1 MSENRKPVIEP
12 DFYGDF
18 HCIGG
23 QCSFT
28 CCKEWK
34 IAVDHETKKRWRK
47 MDVPST
53 VLESGRVPEHVCR
66 YLTDSVENGRREVLD
81 GKDAHK
87 TSDTDAGTAHTAFGG
102 TAGNAAAAV
111 ETALSKETLHLDRF
125 VVKKD
130 GGEIIELLPN
140 MRCPF
145 LEDSELC
152 RLVLDYGEECLSE
165 TCHVFPRETHEFP
178 DRTERT
184 LVSCCPEIV
193 DRLHALKELH
203 FTNLPYQDRAF
214 LLKGNDKLFQ
224 IRNIM
229 MYWLKDAS
237 VSNEVNLKRCLFML
251 LDLFEKE
258 EKMRQKNSAKKKTSH
273 KQAGEAKRCSNGV
286 AEENGCSNCVSD
298 ANSISNPEFKS
309 AVTAALDPAECL
321 KEEDVAKLTEMI
333 LAMPKDVQASIE
345 EQNALFLDITENYRK
360 EGRYQGLLNPLYAM
374 AEQLSHEFEEADAAR
389 MDVISALH
397 AEVVAAY
404 APLLRNYLV
413 AEAFATLLIPGCTLR
428 DMVLQLE
435 WMIMEYVLIVHAM
448 VLEIL
453 CEDAPFAYPKARE
466 LLILIARMT
475 GYDGDEI
482 EEYLSDSFENPVW
495 PWGYADYLLA

>member
-1 MSENRKPVIEP
+1 MKPMIEP
-12 DFYGDF
+12 DFYNDF

-34 IAVDHETKKRWRK
+34 IAVDPETKKRWRK
-47 MDVPST
+47 MDVPET
-53 VLESGRVPEHVCR
+53 VLESGRVPEHACVHASKS
-66 YLTDSVENGRREVLD
+66 TVELYQ
-81 GKDAHK
+81 
-87 TSDTDAGTAHTAFGG
+87 
-102 TAGNAAAAV
+102 
-111 ETALSKETLHLDRF
+111 F
-125 VVKKD
+125 VTKKD
-130 GGEIIELLPN
+130 GADIIELLPN

-193 DRLHALKELH
+193 DRLHALHELH

-214 LLKGNDKLFQ
+214 LLEGNDKLFQ

-229 MYWLKDAS
+229 MYWLHDAS
-237 VSNEVNLKRCLFML
+237 VSNEVNLKRCFFML
-251 LDLFEKE
+251 LDLFD
-258 EKMRQKNSAKKKTSH
+258 KKT
-273 KQAGEAKRCSNGV
+273 KGK
-286 AEENGCSNCVSD
+286 
-298 ANSISNPEFKS
+298 
-309 AVTAALDPAECL
+309 TLDPAECL

-374 AEQLSHEFEEADAAR
+374 AEQLSHEFQEAEPAR
-389 MDVISALH
+389 MDIISALH
-397 AEVVAAY
+397 AEVVVSY
-404 APLLRNYLV
+404 KSLLRNYLV

-453 CEDAPFAYPKARE
+453 SERDAEDTRSTSGSQGAAGGWAHVANADTLLAYPKARE

-482 EEYLSDSFENPVW
+482 EDYLRDSFENPVW

>member
-1 MSENRKPVIEP
+1 MKPIIEP
-12 DFYGDF
+12 EFYKDF

-34 IAVDHETKKRWRK
+34 IAVDPETKKRWRK
-47 MDVPST
+47 LSVPET
-53 VLESGRVPEHVCR
+53 VLESGRVPKHACR
-66 YLTDSVENGRREVLD
+66 SSLD
-81 GKDAHK
+81 K
-87 TSDTDAGTAHTAFGG
+87 TQ
-102 TAGNAAAAV
+102 
-111 ETALSKETLHLDRF
+111 LSQF
-125 VVKKD
+125 VMKKD

-145 LEDSELC
+145 LEDTELC
-152 RLVLDYGEECLSE
+152 RLVLDYGEACLSE
-165 TCHVFPRETHEFP
+165 TCHVFPRETHEFAN
-178 DRTERT
+178 RTERT
-184 LVSCCPEIV
+184 IVSCCPEIV
-193 DRLHALKELH
+193 DRLYTLKELH

-214 LLKGNDKLFQ
+214 LLEGNDQLFQ

-229 MYWLKDAS
+229 MYWLSDVS
-237 VSNEVNLKRCLFML
+237 SSNEVNLKRTFFML
-251 LDLFEKE
+251 LDLLEKE
-258 EKMRQKNSAKKKTSH
+258 KK
-273 KQAGEAKRCSNGV
+273 
-286 AEENGCSNCVSD
+286 AERAAD
-298 ANSISNPEFKS
+298 ALN
-309 AVTAALDPAECL
+309 ALDPGECL
-321 KEEDVAKLTEMI
+321 KEADVEKLTEMI
-333 LAMPKDVQASIE
+333 LAMPKDTQASIE
-345 EQNALFLDITENYRK
+345 EQNALFLDVTENYRK

-374 AEQLSHEFEEADAAR
+374 AEQLSRDFQEADAAR
-389 MDVISALH
+389 MDVVCALH
-397 AEVVAAY
+397 AEVVVAY

-453 CEDAPFAYPKARE
+453 CEKDAESVPGTANTEEDAGDAMPSSESQSSFNGRTYAAVTDTVNAPLAYPKVRE
-466 LLILIARMT
+466 LFILIARMT

-495 PWGYADYLLA
+495 PWGYADYLLS

>member
-47 MDVPST
+47 MDVPET
-53 VLESGRVPEHVCR
+53 VLESGRVPEHACP
-66 YLTDSVENGRREVLD
+66 S
-81 GKDAHK
+81 
-87 TSDTDAGTAHTAFGG
+87 TSNKAQ
-102 TAGNAAAAV
+102 
-111 ETALSKETLHLDRF
+111 LSQF

-130 GGEIIELLPN
+130 GSEIIELLPN

-165 TCHVFPRETHEFP
+165 TCHVFPRETHEFT

-193 DRLHALKELH
+193 DRLYALHELH

-237 VSNEVNLKRCLFML
+237 VSNEVNLKRCLFMI
-251 LDLFEKE
+251 LDLFD
-258 EKMRQKNSAKKKTSH
+258 KKKKGKT
-273 KQAGEAKRCSNGV
+273 
-286 AEENGCSNCVSD
+286 
-298 ANSISNPEFKS
+298 
-309 AVTAALDPAECL
+309 LDPGECL
-321 KEEDVAKLTEMI
+321 KEADVEKLTEMI
-333 LAMPKDVQASIE
+333 LAMPKDAQASIE

-374 AEQLSHEFEEADAAR
+374 AEQLSREFEEAESAR
-389 MDVISALH
+389 MDEICALR
-397 AEVVAAY
+397 ADVVAAY

-428 DMVLQLE
+428 DMVLQFE
-435 WMIMEYVLIVHAM
+435 WMIMEYALIVHAM

-453 CEDAPFAYPKARE
+453 CEKDAEDAAGTSNSEDDAGDAMPASGSQGAVGGRTQAAKADTVNAPLAYPKARE

-482 EEYLSDSFENPVW
+482 EDYLRDSFENPVW

>member
-1 MSENRKPVIEP
+1 MKPMIEP
-12 DFYGDF
+12 DFYNDF

-34 IAVDHETKKRWRK
+34 IAVDPETKKRWRK
-47 MDVPST
+47 LSVPET
-53 VLESGRVPEHVCR
+53 VLKSDRVPEHACR
-66 YLTDSVENGRREVLD
+66 SSLD
-81 GKDAHK
+81 KAQ
-87 TSDTDAGTAHTAFGG
+87 
-102 TAGNAAAAV
+102 
-111 ETALSKETLHLDRF
+111 LSQF
-125 VVKKD
+125 VMKKD

-145 LEDSELC
+145 LEDTEFC

-165 TCHVFPRETHEFP
+165 TCHVFPRETHEFA

-193 DRLHALKELH
+193 DRLYGLKELH

-214 LLKGNDKLFQ
+214 LLEGKDKLFQ

-229 MYWLKDAS
+229 MYYLDDDT
-237 VSNEVNLKRCLFML
+237 VSNEVNLKRTLFML
-251 LDLFEKE
+251 QDLLDK
-258 EKMRQKNSAKKKTSH
+258 KAKGT
-273 KQAGEAKRCSNGV
+273 Q
-286 AEENGCSNCVSD
+286 
-298 ANSISNPEFKS
+298 P
-309 AVTAALDPAECL
+309 DPGECL
-321 KEEDVAKLTEMI
+321 KEEDVQKLTEMI
-333 LAMPKDVQASIE
+333 LSMPKDTKASIE

-360 EGRYQGLLNPLYAM
+360 EGRYQGLLNPLCKM
-374 AEQLSHEFEEADAAR
+374 AEELSRAFQEEDTAQMKSLCA
-389 MDVISALH
+389 VH
-397 AEVVAAY
+397 AEVVVAY

-435 WMIMEYVLIVHAM
+435 WMIMEYVLIIHAM
-448 VLEIL
+448 VLQML
-453 CEDAPFAYPKARE
+453 CEKDRPLTYPKARE

-482 EEYLSDSFENPVW
+482 EDYLRESFENPIW
-495 PWGYADYLLA
+495 PWGYADYLLS

>member
-1 MSENRKPVIEP
+1 MSENRKPIIEP
-12 DFYGDF
+12 EFYKDF

-34 IAVDHETKKRWRK
+34 IAVDQETKKRWRK
-47 MDVPST
+47 LSVPET
-53 VLESGRVPEHVCR
+53 VLESGRVPKHACR
-66 YLTDSVENGRREVLD
+66 SSLD
-81 GKDAHK
+81 KAQ
-87 TSDTDAGTAHTAFGG
+87 
-102 TAGNAAAAV
+102 
-111 ETALSKETLHLDRF
+111 LSQF
-125 VVKKD
+125 VMKKD

-145 LEDSELC
+145 LEDTELC

-165 TCHVFPRETHEFP
+165 TCHVFPRETHEFA

-193 DRLHALKELH
+193 DRLYALKELH
-203 FTNLPYQDRAF
+203 FTKLPYQDRAF
-214 LLKGNDKLFQ
+214 LLEGKDKLFQ

-229 MYWLKDAS
+229 MYWLQDAS

-251 LDLFEKE
+251 LDLLEKE
-258 EKMRQKNSAKKKTSH
+258 QKMRA
-273 KQAGEAKRCSNGV
+273 
-286 AEENGCSNCVSD
+286 
-298 ANSISNPEFKS
+298 I
-309 AVTAALDPAECL
+309 DPGECL
-321 KEEDVAKLTEMI
+321 KEADVEKLTEMI
-333 LAMPKDVQASIE
+333 LAMPKDAQASIE

-360 EGRYQGLLNPLYAM
+360 EGRYQGLLNPLYGM
-374 AEQLSHEFEEADAAR
+374 AEQLSREFQEADAAR
-389 MDVISALH
+389 MDVVCALH

-448 VLEIL
+448 VLQRL
-453 CEDAPFAYPKARE
+453 SEDAPITYPKARE

-482 EEYLSDSFENPVW
+482 EEYLCDSFENPVW

>member
-1 MSENRKPVIEP
+1 MKPMIEP
-12 DFYGDF
+12 DFYNDF
-18 HCIGG
+18 HCIAG

-34 IAVDHETKKRWRK
+34 IAVDPETKKRWRK
-47 MDVPST
+47 LSVPET
-53 VLESGRVPEHVCR
+53 VLESGRVPKHACR
-66 YLTDSVENGRREVLD
+66 STLD
-81 GKDAHK
+81 KAQ
-87 TSDTDAGTAHTAFGG
+87 
-102 TAGNAAAAV
+102 
-111 ETALSKETLHLDRF
+111 LSQF
-125 VVKKD
+125 VMKKD

-165 TCHVFPRETHEFP
+165 TCHVFPRETHEFA

-193 DRLHALKELH
+193 DRLYALKELH

-214 LLKGNDKLFQ
+214 LLEGNDRLFQ

-229 MYWLKDAS
+229 MYWLHDAS

-251 LDLFEKE
+251 LDLLEKE
-258 EKMRQKNSAKKKTSH
+258 QKMRQKKRAKKKTSH
-273 KQAGEAKRCSNGV
+273 RQSVHA
-286 AEENGCSNCVSD
+286 NGCSNCASEVNGLSTPVGTMAED
-298 ANSISNPEFKS
+298 GA
-309 AVTAALDPAECL
+309 AALMTLDPGECL
-321 KEEDVAKLTEMI
+321 KEADVEKLTEMI
-333 LAMPKDVQASIE
+333 LAMPKDTQASIE

-374 AEQLSHEFEEADAAR
+374 AEQLSHEFQVAEPAR
-389 MDVISALH
+389 MDEICALH
-397 AEVVAAY
+397 AEVVVSY
-404 APLLRNYLV
+404 TSLLRNYLV
-413 AEAFATLLIPGCTLR
+413 AEAFATLLIPGCTLW

-453 CEDAPFAYPKARE
+453 CEKDEEDVPGISNSTEDAGDAMPSSESQSAFDGRTYAAVADTVNAPLAYPKARE

-482 EEYLSDSFENPVW
+482 EDYLRDSFENPVW
-495 PWGYADYLLA
+495 PWGYADYLLS

>member
-12 DFYGDF
+12 EFYGDF

-47 MDVPST
+47 MDVPET
-53 VLESGRVPEHVCR
+53 VLESGRVPKHAC
-66 YLTDSVENGRREVLD
+66 LS
-81 GKDAHK
+81 
-87 TSDTDAGTAHTAFGG
+87 TSDKAQ
-102 TAGNAAAAV
+102 
-111 ETALSKETLHLDRF
+111 LSQF

-145 LEDSELC
+145 LEDSDLC

-165 TCHVFPRETHEFP
+165 TCHVFPRETHEFS

-193 DRLHALKELH
+193 DRLHALHELH
-203 FTNLPYQDRAF
+203 FTNLPYQERAF

-251 LDLFEKE
+251 LDLLE
-258 EKMRQKNSAKKKTSH
+258 KKT
-273 KQAGEAKRCSNGV
+273 KGK
-286 AEENGCSNCVSD
+286 
-298 ANSISNPEFKS
+298 
-309 AVTAALDPAECL
+309 TLDPAECL

-333 LAMPKDVQASIE
+333 LAMPKDAQASIE

-374 AEQLSHEFEEADAAR
+374 AEQLSQEFEEADAVR
-389 MDVISALH
+389 MDEISALH

-448 VLEIL
+448 VLQRL
-453 CEDAPFAYPKARE
+453 CEDAPLAYPKARE

-495 PWGYADYLLA
+495 PWGYADYLLS

>member
-12 DFYGDF
+12 EFYGDF

-47 MDVPST
+47 MNVPGT
-53 VLESGRVPEHVCR
+53 VLENGRVPKHAC
-66 YLTDSVENGRREVLD
+66 LS
-81 GKDAHK
+81 
-87 TSDTDAGTAHTAFGG
+87 TSDKAK
-102 TAGNAAAAV
+102 
-111 ETALSKETLHLDRF
+111 LSQF
-125 VVKKD
+125 VMKKD

-165 TCHVFPRETHEFP
+165 TCHVFPRETHEFT

-193 DRLHALKELH
+193 DRLHALHELH

-214 LLKGNDKLFQ
+214 LLEGNDKLFQ

-251 LDLFEKE
+251 LDLLEKE
-258 EKMRQKNSAKKKTSH
+258 QKMRQKNSAKKKTSH

-298 ANSISNPEFKS
+298 ANSISNPEYKS

-333 LAMPKDVQASIE
+333 FAMPKDAVASVE

-374 AEQLSHEFEEADAAR
+374 AEQLSHEFQEADAVR
-389 MDVISALH
+389 MDAVSALH

-428 DMVLQLE
+428 DMVLQFE

-453 CEDAPFAYPKARE
+453 CKKDAEDAAGTSNSEEDTGDAICSSGSQGAVSGRASEVAEADMVNAPLAYPKARE

-495 PWGYADYLLA
+495 PWGYADFLLA

>member
-34 IAVDHETKKRWRK
+34 IAVDQETKKRWRK
-47 MDVPST
+47 LSVPK
-53 VLESGRVPEHVCR
+53 HACR
-66 YLTDSVENGRREVLD
+66 SSLD
-81 GKDAHK
+81 KAQ
-87 TSDTDAGTAHTAFGG
+87 
-102 TAGNAAAAV
+102 
-111 ETALSKETLHLDRF
+111 LSQF
-125 VVKKD
+125 VMKKD

-145 LEDSELC
+145 LEDTELC

-165 TCHVFPRETHEFP
+165 TCHVFPRETHEFA

-193 DRLHALKELH
+193 DRLYALKELH
-203 FTNLPYQDRAF
+203 FTKLPYQDRAF
-214 LLKGNDKLFQ
+214 LLEGKDKLFQ

-229 MYWLKDAS
+229 MYWLQDAS

-251 LDLFEKE
+251 LDLLEKE
-258 EKMRQKNSAKKKTSH
+258 QKMRA
-273 KQAGEAKRCSNGV
+273 
-286 AEENGCSNCVSD
+286 
-298 ANSISNPEFKS
+298 I
-309 AVTAALDPAECL
+309 DPGECL
-321 KEEDVAKLTEMI
+321 KEADVEKLTEMI
-333 LAMPKDVQASIE
+333 RAMPKDAQASIE

-360 EGRYQGLLNPLYAM
+360 EGRYQGLLNPLYGM
-374 AEQLSHEFEEADAAR
+374 AEQLSREFQEADAAR
-389 MDVISALH
+389 MDVVCALH

-413 AEAFATLLIPGCTLR
+413 AEAFATLLIPGCMLR

-448 VLEIL
+448 VLQRL
-453 CEDAPFAYPKARE
+453 SEDAPITYPKARE
-466 LLILIARMT
+466 LVILIARMT

-482 EEYLSDSFENPVW
+482 EEYLRDSFENPVW

>member
-1 MSENRKPVIEP
+1 MNKNMKPIIEP
-12 DFYGDF
+12 EFYKDF

-34 IAVDHETKKRWRK
+34 IAVDPETKKRWRK
-47 MDVPST
+47 LSVPET
-53 VLESGRVPEHVCR
+53 VLKSGRVPNHACR
-66 YLTDSVENGRREVLD
+66 SSLD
-81 GKDAHK
+81 K
-87 TSDTDAGTAHTAFGG
+87 
-102 TAGNAAAAV
+102 V
-111 ETALSKETLHLDRF
+111 QLSQF
-125 VVKKD
+125 VMKKD
-130 GGEIIELLPN
+130 GGEIIGLLPN

-145 LEDSELC
+145 LEDTELC

-165 TCHVFPRETHEFP
+165 TCHVFPRETHAFA

-193 DRLHALKELH
+193 DRLYTLKELH
-203 FTNLPYQDRAF
+203 FTNLLYQDRAF
-214 LLKGNDKLFQ
+214 LLEGNDQLFQ

-229 MYWLKDAS
+229 MYWLSDVS
-237 VSNEVNLKRCLFML
+237 SSNEVNLKRTFFML
-251 LDLFEKE
+251 LDLLEKE
-258 EKMRQKNSAKKKTSH
+258 KK
-273 KQAGEAKRCSNGV
+273 
-286 AEENGCSNCVSD
+286 AERAAD
-298 ANSISNPEFKS
+298 ALN
-309 AVTAALDPAECL
+309 ALDPGECL
-321 KEEDVAKLTEMI
+321 KEADVEKLTEMI
-333 LAMPKDVQASIE
+333 LAMPKDTQASIE
-345 EQNALFLDITENYRK
+345 EQNALFLDVTENYRK

-374 AEQLSHEFEEADAAR
+374 AEQLSRDFQEADAAR
-389 MDVISALH
+389 MDVVCALH
-397 AEVVAAY
+397 AEVVVAY

-448 VLEIL
+448 LLEIL
-453 CEDAPFAYPKARE
+453 CEKDAEDIPGTSNSKEDEGDAMPLSENQSDFDGRTYAAVAETVNAPLAYPKARE

-482 EEYLSDSFENPVW
+482 EEYLRDSFENPVW
-495 PWGYADYLLA
+495 PWGYADYLLS

>member
-47 MDVPST
+47 MDVPNI
-53 VLESGRVPEHVCR
+53 VLESGRVPEHACR
-66 YLTDSVENGRREVLD
+66 STLD
-81 GKDAHK
+81 KAQ
-87 TSDTDAGTAHTAFGG
+87 
-102 TAGNAAAAV
+102 
-111 ETALSKETLHLDRF
+111 LSQF

-152 RLVLDYGEECLSE
+152 RLVLDYGEACLSE
-165 TCHVFPRETHEFP
+165 TCHVFPRETHEFT

-193 DRLHALKELH
+193 DRLHELTELH

-251 LDLFEKE
+251 LDLLEKE
-258 EKMRQKNSAKKKTSH
+258 MKGKT
-273 KQAGEAKRCSNGV
+273 
-286 AEENGCSNCVSD
+286 
-298 ANSISNPEFKS
+298 
-309 AVTAALDPAECL
+309 LDPAECL

-333 LAMPKDVQASIE
+333 LAMPKDAVASIE

-374 AEQLSHEFEEADAAR
+374 AEQLSQEFQEAEPAR
-389 MDVISALH
+389 MDEICALR
-397 AEVVAAY
+397 ADVVAAY

-448 VLEIL
+448 VLEVL
-453 CEDAPFAYPKARE
+453 CENGARDATGASNSEEDAGDAMPASGSQGAVGGRTQVAKADTVDAPLAYPKARE

-482 EEYLSDSFENPVW
+482 EDYLRDSFENPVW

>member
-1 MSENRKPVIEP
+1 MSENRKPIIEP
-12 DFYGDF
+12 DFYKDF

-34 IAVDHETKKRWRK
+34 IAVDPETKKRWRK
-47 MDVPST
+47 LSVPET
-53 VLESGRVPEHVCR
+53 VLESGRVPKHACR
-66 YLTDSVENGRREVLD
+66 SSLD
-81 GKDAHK
+81 KAQ
-87 TSDTDAGTAHTAFGG
+87 
-102 TAGNAAAAV
+102 
-111 ETALSKETLHLDRF
+111 LSQF
-125 VVKKD
+125 VMKKD

-145 LEDSELC
+145 LEDTELC
-152 RLVLDYGEECLSE
+152 RLVLNYGEECLSE
-165 TCHVFPRETHEFP
+165 TCHVFPRETHEFA

-193 DRLHALKELH
+193 DRLYALKELH
-203 FTNLPYQDRAF
+203 FTKLPYQDRAF
-214 LLKGNDKLFQ
+214 LLEGKDKLFQ

-229 MYWLKDAS
+229 MYWLQDAS

-251 LDLFEKE
+251 LDLLD
-258 EKMRQKNSAKKKTSH
+258 KKT
-273 KQAGEAKRCSNGV
+273 KGK
-286 AEENGCSNCVSD
+286 
-298 ANSISNPEFKS
+298 
-309 AVTAALDPAECL
+309 TLDPGECL
-321 KEEDVAKLTEMI
+321 KEPDVEKLTEMI
-333 LAMPKDVQASIE
+333 LAMPKDAQASIE
-345 EQNALFLDITENYRK
+345 EQNALFLDVTENYRK

-374 AEQLSHEFEEADAAR
+374 AEQLSREFQEADAAR
-389 MDVISALH
+389 MDVVCALH
-397 AEVVAAY
+397 AEVVVAY

-428 DMVLQLE
+428 DMVLQFE

-448 VLEIL
+448 VLQRL
-453 CEDAPFAYPKARE
+453 CEDAPLAYPKARE

-482 EEYLSDSFENPVW
+482 EEYLRDSFENPVW
-495 PWGYADYLLA
+495 PWGYAYYLLS

>member
-1 MSENRKPVIEP
+1 MSENRKPIIEP
-12 DFYGDF
+12 DFYKDF

-34 IAVDHETKKRWRK
+34 IAVDPETKKRWRK
-47 MDVPST
+47 LSVPET
-53 VLESGRVPEHVCR
+53 VLESGRVPKHACR
-66 YLTDSVENGRREVLD
+66 SSLD
-81 GKDAHK
+81 KAQ
-87 TSDTDAGTAHTAFGG
+87 
-102 TAGNAAAAV
+102 
-111 ETALSKETLHLDRF
+111 LSQF
-125 VVKKD
+125 VMKKD

-145 LEDSELC
+145 LEDTELC

-165 TCHVFPRETHEFP
+165 TCHVFPRETHAFA
-178 DRTERT
+178 DRTERM

-193 DRLHALKELH
+193 DRLYTLKELH

-214 LLKGNDKLFQ
+214 LLEGKDKLFQ

-229 MYWLKDAS
+229 MYWLQDAS

-251 LDLFEKE
+251 LDLLD
-258 EKMRQKNSAKKKTSH
+258 KKT
-273 KQAGEAKRCSNGV
+273 KGKM
-286 AEENGCSNCVSD
+286 
-298 ANSISNPEFKS
+298 
-309 AVTAALDPAECL
+309 LDPGECL
-321 KEEDVAKLTEMI
+321 KEADVEKLTEMI
-333 LAMPKDVQASIE
+333 LAMSKDTQASIE
-345 EQNALFLDITENYRK
+345 EQNALFLDVTENYRK

-374 AEQLSHEFEEADAAR
+374 AEQLSREFQEADAAR
-389 MDVISALH
+389 MDVVCALH
-397 AEVVAAY
+397 AEVVVTY

-428 DMVLQLE
+428 DMVLQFE

-453 CEDAPFAYPKARE
+453 CEKDVPGTSNTEENEGDAMSSESQSSFNGRTYAAADTVYAALAYPKARE

-482 EEYLSDSFENPVW
+482 EEYLRDSFENPVW

>member
-1 MSENRKPVIEP
+1 MSENRKPIIEP
-12 DFYGDF
+12 DFYKDF

-34 IAVDHETKKRWRK
+34 IAVDPETKKRWRK
-47 MDVPST
+47 LSVPET
-53 VLESGRVPEHVCR
+53 VLESGRVPKHACR
-66 YLTDSVENGRREVLD
+66 SSLD
-81 GKDAHK
+81 KAQ
-87 TSDTDAGTAHTAFGG
+87 
-102 TAGNAAAAV
+102 
-111 ETALSKETLHLDRF
+111 LSHF
-125 VVKKD
+125 VMKKD

-145 LEDSELC
+145 LEDTELC

-165 TCHVFPRETHEFP
+165 TCHVFPRETHAFA

-193 DRLHALKELH
+193 DRLYGLKELH
-203 FTNLPYQDRAF
+203 FTKLPYQDRAF
-214 LLKGNDKLFQ
+214 LLEGKDKLFQ
-224 IRNIM
+224 TRNIM
-229 MYWLKDAS
+229 MYWLQDAS

-251 LDLFEKE
+251 LDLLD
-258 EKMRQKNSAKKKTSH
+258 KKT
-273 KQAGEAKRCSNGV
+273 KGK
-286 AEENGCSNCVSD
+286 
-298 ANSISNPEFKS
+298 
-309 AVTAALDPAECL
+309 TLDPGECL
-321 KEEDVAKLTEMI
+321 KEADVEKLTEMI
-333 LAMPKDVQASIE
+333 LAMPKDTQASIE
-345 EQNALFLDITENYRK
+345 EQNALFLDVTENYRK

-374 AEQLSHEFEEADAAR
+374 AEQLSREFQEADAAR
-389 MDVISALH
+389 MDVVCALH
-397 AEVVAAY
+397 AEVVVAY

-428 DMVLQLE
+428 DMVLQFE

-453 CEDAPFAYPKARE
+453 CEKDVPGTSNTEEDEGDAMPSSESQGSFDGRTYAAVAETVHAPLAYPKARE

-482 EEYLSDSFENPVW
+482 EEYLRDSFENPVW
-495 PWGYADYLLA
+495 PWGYADYLLS

>member
-34 IAVDHETKKRWRK
+34 IAVDHETKKHWRK
-47 MDVPST
+47 MDVPET
-53 VLESGRVPEHVCR
+53 VLESGRVPEHACR
-66 YLTDSVENGRREVLD
+66 YLPDSAENSRREALRAEDV
-81 GKDAHK
+81 HK
-87 TSDTDAGTAHTAFGG
+87 ISGIERSEQTMQ
-102 TAGNAAAAV
+102 
-111 ETALSKETLHLDRF
+111 LSQF

-165 TCHVFPRETHEFP
+165 TCHVFPRETHEFT

-193 DRLHALKELH
+193 DRLHVLKELH

-214 LLKGNDKLFQ
+214 LLEGNDRLFQ

-251 LDLFEKE
+251 LDLLEKE

-273 KQAGEAKRCSNGV
+273 KQAREAKRCSNAV
-286 AEENGCSNCVSD
+286 AEENGRSNCVSD
-298 ANSISNPEFKS
+298 ANSISTTAAEYGA
-309 AVTAALDPAECL
+309 AVTEEPDPAECL

-333 LAMPKDVQASIE
+333 LAMSKDVQASIE

-374 AEQLSHEFEEADAAR
+374 AEQLSHEFEEANANR
-389 MDVISALH
+389 MDAVSALH

-404 APLLRNYLV
+404 APLLRNYLM

-448 VLEIL
+448 VLQRL
-453 CEDAPFAYPKARE
+453 CEDASLAYPKARE

-482 EEYLSDSFENPVW
+482 EDYLRDSFENPVW
-495 PWGYADYLLA
+495 PWGYADYLLS

>member
-34 IAVDHETKKRWRK
+34 IAVDHETKKRWRSI
-47 MDVPST
+47 DVPGM
-53 VLESGRVPEHVCR
+53 VLESGRVPEHAC
-66 YLTDSVENGRREVLD
+66 LS
-81 GKDAHK
+81 
-87 TSDTDAGTAHTAFGG
+87 TSDKAQ
-102 TAGNAAAAV
+102 
-111 ETALSKETLHLDRF
+111 LSQF

-165 TCHVFPRETHEFP
+165 TCHVFPREKHEFP

-193 DRLHALKELH
+193 DRLHALHELH

-251 LDLFEKE
+251 LDLFEK
-258 EKMRQKNSAKKKTSH
+258 KMKGKT
-273 KQAGEAKRCSNGV
+273 
-286 AEENGCSNCVSD
+286 
-298 ANSISNPEFKS
+298 
-309 AVTAALDPAECL
+309 LDPAECL

-333 LAMPKDVQASIE
+333 LAMPKDAQASIE

-374 AEQLSHEFEEADAAR
+374 AEQLSREFQEADA
-389 MDVISALH
+389 VCALH
-397 AEVVAAY
+397 TEVVAAY

-428 DMVLQLE
+428 DMVLQFE
-435 WMIMEYVLIVHAM
+435 WMIMEYVLLVHAM

-453 CEDAPFAYPKARE
+453 CEKDVPGTSNTEEDAGDAMPSSESQGSFDSRTYAAVTDTVYAPLAYPKARE

-482 EEYLSDSFENPVW
+482 EEYLCDSFENPVW
-495 PWGYADYLLA
+495 PWGYADYLLS

>member
-1 MSENRKPVIEP
+1 MSENRKPIIEP
-12 DFYGDF
+12 DFYKDF

-34 IAVDHETKKRWRK
+34 IAVDPETKKRWRK
-47 MDVPST
+47 LSVPET
-53 VLESGRVPEHVCR
+53 VLESGRVPKHACR
-66 YLTDSVENGRREVLD
+66 SSLD
-81 GKDAHK
+81 KAQ
-87 TSDTDAGTAHTAFGG
+87 
-102 TAGNAAAAV
+102 
-111 ETALSKETLHLDRF
+111 LSQF
-125 VVKKD
+125 VMKKD

-145 LEDSELC
+145 LEDTELC

-165 TCHVFPRETHEFP
+165 TCHVFPRETHEFA

-193 DRLHALKELH
+193 DRLYALKKLH
-203 FTNLPYQDRAF
+203 FTKLPYQDRAF
-214 LLKGNDKLFQ
+214 LLEGKDKLFQ

-229 MYWLKDAS
+229 MYWLQDAS

-251 LDLFEKE
+251 LDLLD
-258 EKMRQKNSAKKKTSH
+258 KKT
-273 KQAGEAKRCSNGV
+273 KGK
-286 AEENGCSNCVSD
+286 
-298 ANSISNPEFKS
+298 
-309 AVTAALDPAECL
+309 TLDPGECL
-321 KEEDVAKLTEMI
+321 KEADVEKLTEMM
-333 LAMPKDVQASIE
+333 LAMPKDTQASIE
-345 EQNALFLDITENYRK
+345 EQNALFLDVTENYRK

-374 AEQLSHEFEEADAAR
+374 AEQLSCEFQEADAAR
-389 MDVISALH
+389 MDVVCALH
-397 AEVVAAY
+397 AEVVVAY

-428 DMVLQLE
+428 DMVLQFE

-453 CEDAPFAYPKARE
+453 CEKYAEDVSGTSNSKEDAGDAMPSSESQSSFNGRTYAAVTETVNAPLAYPKARE

-482 EEYLSDSFENPVW
+482 EEYLRDSFENPVW

>member
-12 DFYGDF
+12 EFYGDF

-47 MDVPST
+47 MDVPET
-53 VLESGRVPEHVCR
+53 VLESGRVPEHACR
-66 YLTDSVENGRREVLD
+66 STLD
-81 GKDAHK
+81 KAQ
-87 TSDTDAGTAHTAFGG
+87 
-102 TAGNAAAAV
+102 
-111 ETALSKETLHLDRF
+111 LSQF

-152 RLVLDYGEECLSE
+152 RLVLDYGEACLSE
-165 TCHVFPRETHEFP
+165 TCHVFPRETHEFT

-214 LLKGNDKLFQ
+214 LLEGNDKLFQ

-251 LDLFEKE
+251 LDLLEK
-258 EKMRQKNSAKKKTSH
+258 KMKGKT
-273 KQAGEAKRCSNGV
+273 
-286 AEENGCSNCVSD
+286 
-298 ANSISNPEFKS
+298 
-309 AVTAALDPAECL
+309 LDPAECL
-321 KEEDVAKLTEMI
+321 KEEDVAKLTKMI
-333 LAMPKDVQASIE
+333 LAMLKDAQASIE

-374 AEQLSHEFEEADAAR
+374 AEQLSQEFEEADAVR

-428 DMVLQLE
+428 DMVLQFE

-453 CEDAPFAYPKARE
+453 CEKDAEDAPSASNSEKDAGDAIRSSGSQGAVDGRASEVAEADMDTVNAPLAYPKARE

>member
-1 MSENRKPVIEP
+1 MKPIIEP
-12 DFYGDF
+12 EFYKDF

-34 IAVDHETKKRWRK
+34 IAVDPETKKRWRK
-47 MDVPST
+47 LSVPET
-53 VLESGRVPEHVCR
+53 VLESGRVPKHACR
-66 YLTDSVENGRREVLD
+66 SSLD
-81 GKDAHK
+81 K
-87 TSDTDAGTAHTAFGG
+87 TQ
-102 TAGNAAAAV
+102 
-111 ETALSKETLHLDRF
+111 LSQF
-125 VVKKD
+125 VMKKD

-145 LEDSELC
+145 LEDTELC
-152 RLVLDYGEECLSE
+152 RLVLDYGEGCLSE
-165 TCHVFPRETHEFP
+165 TCHVFPRETHAFAN
-178 DRTERT
+178 RTERT

-193 DRLHALKELH
+193 DRLYTLKELH

-214 LLKGNDKLFQ
+214 LLEGKDKLFQ

-229 MYWLKDAS
+229 MYWLQDAS
-237 VSNEVNLKRCLFML
+237 VSNEVNLKRTFFML
-251 LDLFEKE
+251 LDLLEKE
-258 EKMRQKNSAKKKTSH
+258 KK
-273 KQAGEAKRCSNGV
+273 
-286 AEENGCSNCVSD
+286 AERAAD
-298 ANSISNPEFKS
+298 ALN
-309 AVTAALDPAECL
+309 ALDPGECL
-321 KEEDVAKLTEMI
+321 KDEDVQKLTEMI
-333 LAMPKDVQASIE
+333 LAMPKDAQASIE
-345 EQNALFLDITENYRK
+345 EQNALFLDVTENYRK

-374 AEQLSHEFEEADAAR
+374 AEQLSREFQEADAAR
-389 MDVISALH
+389 MDVVCALH
-397 AEVVAAY
+397 AEVVVAY

-453 CEDAPFAYPKARE
+453 CEEDAEGVPGAANSKKNAGDAMPSSESQGSFDGRTYAAVAETVNAPLAYPKARE
-466 LLILIARMT
+466 LFILIARMT

-495 PWGYADYLLA
+495 LWGYADYLLS

>member
-47 MDVPST
+47 MDVPET
-53 VLESGRVPEHVCR
+53 VLESGRVPEHACR
-66 YLTDSVENGRREVLD
+66 YMTNSAGNGRREALRAEDV
-81 GKDAHK
+81 HK
-87 TSDTDAGTAHTAFGG
+87 ISGIERSEQTMQ
-102 TAGNAAAAV
+102 
-111 ETALSKETLHLDRF
+111 LDRF

-165 TCHVFPRETHEFP
+165 TCHVFPRETHEFT

-193 DRLHALKELH
+193 DRLHALHELH

-214 LLKGNDKLFQ
+214 LLEGNDKLFQ

-251 LDLFEKE
+251 LDLLEK
-258 EKMRQKNSAKKKTSH
+258 KMKGKT
-273 KQAGEAKRCSNGV
+273 
-286 AEENGCSNCVSD
+286 
-298 ANSISNPEFKS
+298 P
-309 AVTAALDPAECL
+309 DPAECL

-374 AEQLSHEFEEADAAR
+374 AEQLSQEFEEADADR

-397 AEVVAAY
+397 AEVVATY

-453 CEDAPFAYPKARE
+453 SEREVEDAAGISNSEEDAGDAMPSSDSQGAVNDRTYAADADAPLTYPKARE

>member
-47 MDVPST
+47 LSVPEA
-53 VLESGRVPEHVCR
+53 VLESGRVPEHACR
-66 YLTDSVENGRREVLD
+66 STLD
-81 GKDAHK
+81 KAQ
-87 TSDTDAGTAHTAFGG
+87 
-102 TAGNAAAAV
+102 
-111 ETALSKETLHLDRF
+111 LSQF

-145 LEDSELC
+145 LEDTELC
-152 RLVLDYGEECLSE
+152 RLVLDYGEACLSE
-165 TCHVFPRETHEFP
+165 TCHVFPRETHEFH

-193 DRLHALKELH
+193 DRLHELKELH

-214 LLKGNDKLFQ
+214 LLEGNAVGCKERDAAAYRDRAFLLEGKDKLFQ

-237 VSNEVNLKRCLFML
+237 VSNEVNLKRCLFMI
-251 LDLFEKE
+251 LDLFD
-258 EKMRQKNSAKKKTSH
+258 KKKKGKT
-273 KQAGEAKRCSNGV
+273 
-286 AEENGCSNCVSD
+286 
-298 ANSISNPEFKS
+298 
-309 AVTAALDPAECL
+309 LDPGECL
-321 KEEDVAKLTEMI
+321 KEDDVQKLTEMI
-333 LAMPKDVQASIE
+333 LAMPKDMQASIE

-374 AEQLSHEFEEADAAR
+374 AEQLSREFEEAEPVR
-389 MDVISALH
+389 MDEICALR
-397 AEVVAAY
+397 ADVVAAY

-435 WMIMEYVLIVHAM
+435 WMITEYVLIVHAM

-453 CEDAPFAYPKARE
+453 SEDAAETAKCTSNSEENAGDAIPSPGSQGAADGRTYAAEDHDAVNAPLAYPKVRE

-482 EEYLSDSFENPVW
+482 EVYLCDSFENPVW

>member
-1 MSENRKPVIEP
+1 MSENRKSVIEP
-12 DFYGDF
+12 EFYGDF
-18 HCIGG
+18 QCIGG

-47 MDVPST
+47 MDVPET
-53 VLESGRVPEHVCR
+53 VLESGRVPEHAC
-66 YLTDSVENGRREVLD
+66 LS
-81 GKDAHK
+81 
-87 TSDTDAGTAHTAFGG
+87 TSDKAQ
-102 TAGNAAAAV
+102 
-111 ETALSKETLHLDRF
+111 LSQF

-145 LEDSELC
+145 LEDSDLC
-152 RLVLDYGEECLSE
+152 RLVLDYGEACLSE
-165 TCHVFPRETHEFP
+165 TCHVFPRETHEFT

-193 DRLHALKELH
+193 DRLHELTELH

-214 LLKGNDKLFQ
+214 LLEGNDKLFQ

-251 LDLFEKE
+251 LDLLEKE

-273 KQAGEAKRCSNGV
+273 RQSAKVNGMSKPSDAV
-286 AEENGCSNCVSD
+286 AEC
-298 ANSISNPEFKS
+298 AS
-309 AVTAALDPAECL
+309 AVTAAPDPAECL

-333 LAMPKDVQASIE
+333 LAMPKDAQASIE

-389 MDVISALH
+389 MDEICALR
-397 AEVVAAY
+397 ADVVAAY

-448 VLEIL
+448 VLENL
-453 CEDAPFAYPKARE
+453 CEKDAEDAPGASNGEEDAGDAMPSSGSQGAVDGRTQAAKADTVDAPLAYPKARE

>member
-12 DFYGDF
+12 EFYGDF

-34 IAVDHETKKRWRK
+34 IAVDPETKKRWWK

-53 VLESGRVPEHVCR
+53 ILESGRVPEHAC
-66 YLTDSVENGRREVLD
+66 LS
-81 GKDAHK
+81 
-87 TSDTDAGTAHTAFGG
+87 TSDKAQ
-102 TAGNAAAAV
+102 
-111 ETALSKETLHLDRF
+111 LSQF

-152 RLVLDYGEECLSE
+152 RLVLDYGEACLSE

-193 DRLHALKELH
+193 DRLHALHELH

-214 LLKGNDKLFQ
+214 LLEGNDKLFQ

-251 LDLFEKE
+251 LDLFG
-258 EKMRQKNSAKKKTSH
+258 KKT
-273 KQAGEAKRCSNGV
+273 KGKMPN
-286 AEENGCSNCVSD
+286 
-298 ANSISNPEFKS
+298 
-309 AVTAALDPAECL
+309 PAECL

-333 LAMPKDVQASIE
+333 LAMPKDVAASIE

-374 AEQLSHEFEEADAAR
+374 AEQLSQEFEEADADR

-397 AEVVAAY
+397 AEVVATY

-448 VLEIL
+448 VLQRL
-453 CEDAPFAYPKARE
+453 CEDAPLAYPKARE

-495 PWGYADYLLA
+495 PWGYADFLLA

>member
-1 MSENRKPVIEP
+1 MSENRKPIIEP
-12 DFYGDF
+12 DFYKDF

-34 IAVDHETKKRWRK
+34 IAVDPETKKRWRK
-47 MDVPST
+47 LSVPET
-53 VLESGRVPEHVCR
+53 VLESGRVPKHACR
-66 YLTDSVENGRREVLD
+66 SSLD
-81 GKDAHK
+81 KAQ
-87 TSDTDAGTAHTAFGG
+87 
-102 TAGNAAAAV
+102 
-111 ETALSKETLHLDRF
+111 LSQF
-125 VVKKD
+125 VMKKD

-145 LEDSELC
+145 LEDTELC
-152 RLVLDYGEECLSE
+152 RLVLDYGEACLSE
-165 TCHVFPRETHEFP
+165 TCHVFPRETHAFA

-193 DRLHALKELH
+193 DRLYGLKELH
-203 FTNLPYQDRAF
+203 FTKLPYQDRAF
-214 LLKGNDKLFQ
+214 LLEGNDQLFQ

-229 MYWLKDAS
+229 MYWLSDVS
-237 VSNEVNLKRCLFML
+237 SSNEVNLKRTFFML
-251 LDLFEKE
+251 LDLLEKE
-258 EKMRQKNSAKKKTSH
+258 KK
-273 KQAGEAKRCSNGV
+273 
-286 AEENGCSNCVSD
+286 AERAAD
-298 ANSISNPEFKS
+298 ALN
-309 AVTAALDPAECL
+309 ALDPGECL
-321 KEEDVAKLTEMI
+321 KDEDVQKLTEMI
-333 LAMPKDVQASIE
+333 LAMPKDAQASIE
-345 EQNALFLDITENYRK
+345 EQNALFLDVTENYRK

-374 AEQLSHEFEEADAAR
+374 AEQLSREFQEADAAR
-389 MDVISALH
+389 MDEVCALH
-397 AEVVAAY
+397 AEVVVAY

-428 DMVLQLE
+428 DMVLQFE

-453 CEDAPFAYPKARE
+453 CKKDVPGTSNTEEDEGDVMSSSESQGSFDGRTYAAVTDTVNAPLAYPKVRE

-482 EEYLSDSFENPVW
+482 EEYLRDSFENPVW
-495 PWGYADYLLA
+495 PWGYADYLLS

>member
-34 IAVDHETKKRWRK
+34 IAVDHETKKRWQK
-47 MDVPST
+47 MDVPEM
-53 VLESGRVPEHVCR
+53 VLENGRVPKHAC
-66 YLTDSVENGRREVLD
+66 LS
-81 GKDAHK
+81 
-87 TSDTDAGTAHTAFGG
+87 TSDKAQ
-102 TAGNAAAAV
+102 
-111 ETALSKETLHLDRF
+111 LSQF

-152 RLVLDYGEECLSE
+152 RLVLDYGEESLSE

-193 DRLHALKELH
+193 DRLHELKELH
-203 FTNLPYQDRAF
+203 FTNLPYQDRSF

-251 LDLFEKE
+251 LDLFD
-258 EKMRQKNSAKKKTSH
+258 KKT
-273 KQAGEAKRCSNGV
+273 KGK
-286 AEENGCSNCVSD
+286 
-298 ANSISNPEFKS
+298 
-309 AVTAALDPAECL
+309 TLDPAECL

-333 LAMPKDVQASIE
+333 LAMPKDAVASIE

-360 EGRYQGLLNPLYAM
+360 EGRYQELLNPLYTM
-374 AEQLSHEFEEADAAR
+374 AEQLSQEFEEADAVR
-389 MDVISALH
+389 MDAVSALH

-448 VLEIL
+448 VLEVL
-453 CEDAPFAYPKARE
+453 CENGAGDATGASNGEEDAGDAIRSSGSQGAVGGRASEVAEADTVNAPLAYPKARE

>member
-1 MSENRKPVIEP
+1 MKRRWQKNKPVYLNFSSGYDNISNYALIYEKKGHKEDMKPIIEP
-12 DFYGDF
+12 DFYNDF

-34 IAVDHETKKRWRK
+34 IAVDPETKKRWRK
-47 MDVPST
+47 MDVPET
-53 VLESGRVPEHVCR
+53 VLESGRVPEHACVHASKS
-66 YLTDSVENGRREVLD
+66 TVELYQ
-81 GKDAHK
+81 
-87 TSDTDAGTAHTAFGG
+87 
-102 TAGNAAAAV
+102 
-111 ETALSKETLHLDRF
+111 F
-125 VVKKD
+125 VTKKD
-130 GGEIIELLPN
+130 GADIIELLPN

-152 RLVLDYGEECLSE
+152 RLVLDYGEACLSE

-193 DRLHALKELH
+193 DRLHALHELH

-214 LLKGNDKLFQ
+214 LQEGDDKLFQ

-251 LDLFEKE
+251 LDLFD
-258 EKMRQKNSAKKKTSH
+258 KKT
-273 KQAGEAKRCSNGV
+273 KGK
-286 AEENGCSNCVSD
+286 
-298 ANSISNPEFKS
+298 
-309 AVTAALDPAECL
+309 TLDPAECL

-374 AEQLSHEFEEADAAR
+374 AEQLSHEFQEADPVR
-389 MDVISALH
+389 MDEICALH

-448 VLEIL
+448 VIEIL
-453 CEDAPFAYPKARE
+453 SERDAEDTRSTSGSQGAAGGWAHVADADTLLVYPKARE

-482 EEYLSDSFENPVW
+482 EDYLRDSFENPVW

>member
-1 MSENRKPVIEP
+1 MSENRKPIIEL
-12 DFYGDF
+12 DFYKDF

-34 IAVDHETKKRWRK
+34 IAVDPETKKRWRK
-47 MDVPST
+47 LSVPET
-53 VLESGRVPEHVCR
+53 VLESGRVPKHACR
-66 YLTDSVENGRREVLD
+66 SSLD
-81 GKDAHK
+81 KAQ
-87 TSDTDAGTAHTAFGG
+87 
-102 TAGNAAAAV
+102 
-111 ETALSKETLHLDRF
+111 LSQF
-125 VVKKD
+125 VMKKD

-145 LEDSELC
+145 LEDTELC

-165 TCHVFPRETHEFP
+165 TCHVFPRETHAFA

-193 DRLHALKELH
+193 DRLYALKELH
-203 FTNLPYQDRAF
+203 FTKLPYQDRAF
-214 LLKGNDKLFQ
+214 LLEGKDKLFQ

-229 MYWLKDAS
+229 MYWLQDAS
-237 VSNEVNLKRCLFML
+237 VSNEVNLKRTFFML
-251 LDLFEKE
+251 LDLLEKEKKE
-258 EKMRQKNSAKKKTSH
+258 EKTVLKKNAGKKQS
-273 KQAGEAKRCSNGV
+273 
-286 AEENGCSNCVSD
+286 AEERGRSLVSVLAAESAAD
-298 ANSISNPEFKS
+298 AVK
-309 AVTAALDPAECL
+309 ALDPGECL
-321 KEEDVAKLTEMI
+321 KDEDVQKLTEMM
-333 LAMPKDVQASIE
+333 LAMPKDAQASIE
-345 EQNALFLDITENYRK
+345 EQNALFLDVTENYRK

-374 AEQLSHEFEEADAAR
+374 AEQLSREFQEADAAR
-389 MDVISALH
+389 MDVVCALH
-397 AEVVAAY
+397 AEVVVAY

-453 CEDAPFAYPKARE
+453 CEKDAEDIPGTSNSKEDAGDAMPLSESQGAFDGRTYAAVAETVNAPLAYPKARE

-482 EEYLSDSFENPVW
+482 EEYLRDSFENPVW

>member
-47 MDVPST
+47 MDVPET
-53 VLESGRVPEHVCR
+53 VLESGRVPEHACR
-66 YLTDSVENGRREVLD
+66 S
-81 GKDAHK
+81 A
-87 TSDTDAGTAHTAFGG
+87 SDKAQ
-102 TAGNAAAAV
+102 
-111 ETALSKETLHLDRF
+111 LSQF

-152 RLVLDYGEECLSE
+152 RLVLDYGEACLSE
-165 TCHVFPRETHEFP
+165 TCHVFPRETHEFT

-193 DRLHALKELH
+193 DRLHELKELH

-237 VSNEVNLKRCLFML
+237 VSNEVNLKRCLFMI
-251 LDLFEKE
+251 LDLFD
-258 EKMRQKNSAKKKTSH
+258 KKKKGKT
-273 KQAGEAKRCSNGV
+273 
-286 AEENGCSNCVSD
+286 
-298 ANSISNPEFKS
+298 
-309 AVTAALDPAECL
+309 LDPAECL

-333 LAMPKDVQASIE
+333 LAMPKDAQASIE

-374 AEQLSHEFEEADAAR
+374 AEQLSQEFEEADAVR
-389 MDVISALH
+389 LDVISALH

-448 VLEIL
+448 VLQRL
-453 CEDAPFAYPKARE
+453 CEDAPLAYPKVRE

-495 PWGYADYLLA
+495 PWGYADFLLA

>member
-1 MSENRKPVIEP
+1 MSENRKPIIEP
-12 DFYGDF
+12 DFYKDF

-34 IAVDHETKKRWRK
+34 IAVDPETKKRWRK
-47 MDVPST
+47 LSVPET
-53 VLESGRVPEHVCR
+53 VLKSGRVPNHACR
-66 YLTDSVENGRREVLD
+66 SSLD
-81 GKDAHK
+81 K
-87 TSDTDAGTAHTAFGG
+87 
-102 TAGNAAAAV
+102 V
-111 ETALSKETLHLDRF
+111 QLSQF
-125 VVKKD
+125 VMKKD

-145 LEDSELC
+145 LEDTELC

-165 TCHVFPRETHEFP
+165 TCHVFPRETHAFA

-193 DRLHALKELH
+193 DRLYTLKELH
-203 FTNLPYQDRAF
+203 FTKLPYQDRAF
-214 LLKGNDKLFQ
+214 LLEGKDKLFQ

-229 MYWLKDAS
+229 MYWLSDVS
-237 VSNEVNLKRCLFML
+237 SSNEVNLKRTFFML
-251 LDLFEKE
+251 LDLLEKE
-258 EKMRQKNSAKKKTSH
+258 KKAEKTVLKKNAGKKRS
-273 KQAGEAKRCSNGV
+273 
-286 AEENGCSNCVSD
+286 AEERGRSLVSVLAAESAAD
-298 ANSISNPEFKS
+298 AVN
-309 AVTAALDPAECL
+309 ALDPGECL
-321 KEEDVAKLTEMI
+321 KDEDVQKLTEMM
-333 LAMPKDVQASIE
+333 LAMPKDTQASIE

-374 AEQLSHEFEEADAAR
+374 AEQLSREFQEADAAR
-389 MDVISALH
+389 MDVICALH
-397 AEVVAAY
+397 AEVVVAY

-428 DMVLQLE
+428 DMVLQFE

-453 CEDAPFAYPKARE
+453 CEKDVPGTSNSKEDEGDAMPLSESQSDFDGRTYAAVAETVNAPLAYPKARE

-482 EEYLSDSFENPVW
+482 EEYLRDSFENPVW
-495 PWGYADYLLA
+495 PWGYADYLLS

>member
-34 IAVDHETKKRWRK
+34 IAVDPETKKRWRK
-47 MDVPST
+47 LSVPET
-53 VLESGRVPEHVCR
+53 VLESGRVPKHACR
-66 YLTDSVENGRREVLD
+66 SSLD
-81 GKDAHK
+81 K
-87 TSDTDAGTAHTAFGG
+87 
-102 TAGNAAAAV
+102 V
-111 ETALSKETLHLDRF
+111 QLSQF
-125 VVKKD
+125 VMKKD

-145 LEDSELC
+145 LEDTELC

-165 TCHVFPRETHEFP
+165 TCHVFPRETHEFA

-193 DRLHALKELH
+193 DRLYGLKELH
-203 FTNLPYQDRAF
+203 FTKLPYQDRAF
-214 LLKGNDKLFQ
+214 LLEGKDKLFQ

-229 MYWLKDAS
+229 MYWLQDAS
-237 VSNEVNLKRCLFML
+237 VSNEVNLKRTFFML
-251 LDLFEKE
+251 LDLLEKEKKE
-258 EKMRQKNSAKKKTSH
+258 EKTVLKKNAGKKQS
-273 KQAGEAKRCSNGV
+273 
-286 AEENGCSNCVSD
+286 AEERGRSLVSVLAAESAAD
-298 ANSISNPEFKS
+298 AVK
-309 AVTAALDPAECL
+309 ALDPGECL
-321 KEEDVAKLTEMI
+321 KDEDVQKLTEMM
-333 LAMPKDVQASIE
+333 LAMPKDAQASIE

-374 AEQLSHEFEEADAAR
+374 AEQLSREFQEADAAR
-389 MDVISALH
+389 MDVVCALH

-453 CEDAPFAYPKARE
+453 CEKDAEDIPGTSNSKEDAGDAMPLSESQGAFDGRTYAAVAETVNAPLAYPKARE

-482 EEYLSDSFENPVW
+482 EEYLRDSFENPVW

>member
-1 MSENRKPVIEP
+1 MSENRKPIIEP
-12 DFYGDF
+12 EFYKDF

-34 IAVDHETKKRWRK
+34 IAVDPETKKRWRK
-47 MDVPST
+47 LSVPET
-53 VLESGRVPEHVCR
+53 VLESGRVPKHACR
-66 YLTDSVENGRREVLD
+66 SSLD
-81 GKDAHK
+81 KAQ
-87 TSDTDAGTAHTAFGG
+87 
-102 TAGNAAAAV
+102 
-111 ETALSKETLHLDRF
+111 LSQF
-125 VVKKD
+125 MMKKD

-145 LEDSELC
+145 LEDTELC
-152 RLVLDYGEECLSE
+152 RLVLDYGEACLSE
-165 TCHVFPRETHEFP
+165 TCHVFPRETHEFA

-193 DRLHALKELH
+193 DRLYTLKELH

-214 LLKGNDKLFQ
+214 LLEGNDQLFQ

-229 MYWLKDAS
+229 MYWLSDVS
-237 VSNEVNLKRCLFML
+237 SSNEVNLKRTFFML
-251 LDLFEKE
+251 LDFLEKE
-258 EKMRQKNSAKKKTSH
+258 KK
-273 KQAGEAKRCSNGV
+273 
-286 AEENGCSNCVSD
+286 AERAAD
-298 ANSISNPEFKS
+298 ALN
-309 AVTAALDPAECL
+309 ALDPGECL
-321 KEEDVAKLTEMI
+321 KDEDVQKLTEMI

-374 AEQLSHEFEEADAAR
+374 AEQLSREFQEADAAR
-389 MDVISALH
+389 MDVVCALH
-397 AEVVAAY
+397 AEVVVAY

-428 DMVLQLE
+428 DMVLQFE

-453 CEDAPFAYPKARE
+453 CEKDVPGTSNSKEDEGDAMPLSESQSDFDGRTYAAVAETVNAPLAYPKARE

-482 EEYLSDSFENPVW
+482 EEYLRDSFENPVW
-495 PWGYADYLLA
+495 PWGYADYLLS

>member
-1 MSENRKPVIEP
+1 MKPIIEP
-12 DFYGDF
+12 EFYKDF

-47 MDVPST
+47 MDVPET
-53 VLESGRVPEHVCR
+53 VLESGRVPEHAC
-66 YLTDSVENGRREVLD
+66 LS
-81 GKDAHK
+81 
-87 TSDTDAGTAHTAFGG
+87 TSNKAQ
-102 TAGNAAAAV
+102 
-111 ETALSKETLHLDRF
+111 LSQF

-165 TCHVFPRETHEFP
+165 TCHVFPRETHEFT

-193 DRLHALKELH
+193 DRLHALHELH

-214 LLKGNDKLFQ
+214 LLQGNDKLFQ

-251 LDLFEKE
+251 LDLLEK
-258 EKMRQKNSAKKKTSH
+258 KMKGKT
-273 KQAGEAKRCSNGV
+273 
-286 AEENGCSNCVSD
+286 
-298 ANSISNPEFKS
+298 
-309 AVTAALDPAECL
+309 LDPAECL
-321 KEEDVAKLTEMI
+321 KEEDVAKLTKMI
-333 LAMPKDVQASIE
+333 LAMQKDAQASIE

-374 AEQLSHEFEEADAAR
+374 AEQLSHEFEEADAVR

-448 VLEIL
+448 VLQRL
-453 CEDAPFAYPKARE
+453 CEDAPLAYPKARE

-482 EEYLSDSFENPVW
+482 EDYLRDSFENPVW

>member
-1 MSENRKPVIEP
+1 MSENRKPIIEP
-12 DFYGDF
+12 DFYKDF

-34 IAVDHETKKRWRK
+34 IAVDPETKKRWRK
-47 MDVPST
+47 LSVPET
-53 VLESGRVPEHVCR
+53 VLESGRVPEHACR
-66 YLTDSVENGRREVLD
+66 SSLD
-81 GKDAHK
+81 KAH
-87 TSDTDAGTAHTAFGG
+87 
-102 TAGNAAAAV
+102 
-111 ETALSKETLHLDRF
+111 LSQF
-125 VVKKD
+125 VMKKD

-145 LEDSELC
+145 LEDTELC

-165 TCHVFPRETHEFP
+165 TCHVFPRETHEFA
-178 DRTERT
+178 DWTERT

-193 DRLHALKELH
+193 DRLYALKELH

-214 LLKGNDKLFQ
+214 LLEGKDKLFQ

-229 MYWLKDAS
+229 MYWLQDAS

-251 LDLFEKE
+251 LDLLEKE
-258 EKMRQKNSAKKKTSH
+258 QKMRA
-273 KQAGEAKRCSNGV
+273 
-286 AEENGCSNCVSD
+286 
-298 ANSISNPEFKS
+298 I
-309 AVTAALDPAECL
+309 DPGECL
-321 KEEDVAKLTEMI
+321 KEADVEKLTEMI
-333 LAMPKDVQASIE
+333 LAMPKDTQASIE

-374 AEQLSHEFEEADAAR
+374 AEQLSREFQDADAAR
-389 MDVISALH
+389 MDVVCALH
-397 AEVVAAY
+397 AEVVVAY

-428 DMVLQLE
+428 DMVLQFE

-448 VLEIL
+448 VLQRL
-453 CEDAPFAYPKARE
+453 CEDAPLAYPKARE

-482 EEYLSDSFENPVW
+482 EEYLRDSFENPVW

>member
-1 MSENRKPVIEP
+1 MSENRKPIIEP
-12 DFYGDF
+12 EFYKDF

-34 IAVDHETKKRWRK
+34 IAVDQETKKRWRK
-47 MDVPST
+47 LSVPET
-53 VLESGRVPEHVCR
+53 VLESGRVPKHACR
-66 YLTDSVENGRREVLD
+66 SSLD
-81 GKDAHK
+81 KAQ
-87 TSDTDAGTAHTAFGG
+87 
-102 TAGNAAAAV
+102 
-111 ETALSKETLHLDRF
+111 LSQF
-125 VVKKD
+125 VMKKD

-145 LEDSELC
+145 LEDTELC

-165 TCHVFPRETHEFP
+165 TCHVFPRETHEFA

-193 DRLHALKELH
+193 DRLYALKELH
-203 FTNLPYQDRAF
+203 FTKLPYQDRAF
-214 LLKGNDKLFQ
+214 LLEGKDKLFQ

-229 MYWLKDAS
+229 MYWLQDAS

-251 LDLFEKE
+251 LDLLEKE
-258 EKMRQKNSAKKKTSH
+258 QKMRA
-273 KQAGEAKRCSNGV
+273 
-286 AEENGCSNCVSD
+286 
-298 ANSISNPEFKS
+298 I
-309 AVTAALDPAECL
+309 DPGECL
-321 KEEDVAKLTEMI
+321 KEADVEKLTEMI
-333 LAMPKDVQASIE
+333 LAMPKDAQASIE

-360 EGRYQGLLNPLYAM
+360 EGRYQGLLNPLYGM
-374 AEQLSHEFEEADAAR
+374 AEQLSREFQEADAAR
-389 MDVISALH
+389 MDVVCALH

-413 AEAFATLLIPGCTLR
+413 AEAFATLLIPGCMLR

-453 CEDAPFAYPKARE
+453 CEKDEEDVPGTANSKEDAGDAMPSSESQGAFDGRTYAAVAETVNAPLAYPKARE

-482 EEYLSDSFENPVW
+482 EEYLCDSFENPVW

>member
-34 IAVDHETKKRWRK
+34 IAVDHETKKRWQK
-47 MDVPST
+47 MDVPET
-53 VLESGRVPEHVCR
+53 VLESGRVPEHACR
-66 YLTDSVENGRREVLD
+66 STLD
-81 GKDAHK
+81 K
-87 TSDTDAGTAHTAFGG
+87 
-102 TAGNAAAAV
+102 V
-111 ETALSKETLHLDRF
+111 QLSQF

-130 GGEIIELLPN
+130 GGEIIELLQN

-145 LEDSELC
+145 LEDTELC

-165 TCHVFPRETHEFP
+165 TCHVFPRETHEFT

-193 DRLHALKELH
+193 DRLHALHELH
-203 FTNLPYQDRAF
+203 FTNLPYQERAF

-229 MYWLKDAS
+229 MYWLKDVS

-251 LDLFEKE
+251 LDLLE
-258 EKMRQKNSAKKKTSH
+258 KKT
-273 KQAGEAKRCSNGV
+273 KGK
-286 AEENGCSNCVSD
+286 
-298 ANSISNPEFKS
+298 
-309 AVTAALDPAECL
+309 TLDSAECL

-333 LAMPKDVQASIE
+333 LAMPKDAQASIE

-374 AEQLSHEFEEADAAR
+374 AEQLSQEFEEADAVR
-389 MDVISALH
+389 MDEISALH

-448 VLEIL
+448 VLQRL
-453 CEDAPFAYPKARE
+453 YEDAPLAYPKARE

-482 EEYLSDSFENPVW
+482 EDYLSDSFENPVW
-495 PWGYADYLLA
+495 PWGYADYLLS

>member
-1 MSENRKPVIEP
+1 MSENRRPVIEP

-53 VLESGRVPEHVCR
+53 VLENGRVPENACR
-66 YLTDSVENGRREVLD
+66 STLD
-81 GKDAHK
+81 KAQ
-87 TSDTDAGTAHTAFGG
+87 
-102 TAGNAAAAV
+102 
-111 ETALSKETLHLDRF
+111 LSQF

-152 RLVLDYGEECLSE
+152 RLVLDYGEACLSE
-165 TCHVFPRETHEFP
+165 TCHVFPRETHEFS

-193 DRLHALKELH
+193 DRLHELTELH

-273 KQAGEAKRCSNGV
+273 RQSAKVNGISKPSGAV
-286 AEENGCSNCVSD
+286 AEC
-298 ANSISNPEFKS
+298 AS
-309 AVTAALDPAECL
+309 AVTATLDPAECL
-321 KEEDVAKLTEMI
+321 KEEDVVKLTEMI
-333 LAMPKDVQASIE
+333 FAMPKDAVASIE

-374 AEQLSHEFEEADAAR
+374 AEQLSHEFEEADAVR
-389 MDVISALH
+389 MDVVSALH

-448 VLEIL
+448 VLQRL
-453 CEDAPFAYPKARE
+453 CEDAPLAYPKARE

-495 PWGYADYLLA
+495 PWGYADYLLS